1 MSVATLNSLNILN
14 GAPANPAEAG
24 LFNLKLRERRTN
36 ETNKPTRSK
45 ASNRPLTDSDVSLVN
60 RTLDGNKK
68 AFDMLVIKYQTRISR
83 LVSVYIQD
91 FDAARDV
98 VQETFIRAYNALHN
112 YRRESQFYTWLY
124 RIAVN
129 TSCNYLKSNKS
140 WLTRMESMEGNV
152 QAEQAESQYLDPEHS
167 YQNDD
172 LRDGIQRAVAQLPMD
187 LRCVLLLREMEGMTY
202 EQIAEIVGCELGTVK
217 SRISR
222 ARERIVQKTEHLY
235 ERR

>member
-1 MSVATLNSLNILN
+1 MSVATLNVLST
-14 GAPANPAEAG
+14 NPAEAG
-24 LFNLKLRERRTN
+24 MFALNRKLLGSALKKKSAQPLG
-36 ETNKPTRSK
+36 KSRSQK
-45 ASNRPLTDSDVSLVN
+45 ESDVRLVEL
-60 RTLDGNKK
+60 TLQGDNK
-68 AFDMLVIKYQTRISR
+68 AFDMLVIKYQTRIAR

-98 VQETFIRAYNALHN
+98 VQETFIRAYKALPK

-129 TSCNYLKSNKS
+129 TSYNFLKSNKS
-140 WLTRMESMEGNV
+140 WMTRMETIEGNC
-152 QAEQAESQYLDPEHS
+152 QAEQAESKYLDPERS

-172 LRDGIQRAVAQLPMD
+172 LRREIQRAVAQLPID
-187 LRCVLLLREMEGMTY
+187 LRCVLLLREMEGMSY

-222 ARERIVQKTEHLY
+222 ARERVVQKTSHLF

>member
-1 MSVATLNSLNILN
+1 MSAATLNI
-14 GAPANPAEAG
+14 AAENPVNAG
-24 LFNLKLRERRTN
+24 LFALKI
-36 ETNKPTRSK
+36 KTRGKSESAK
-45 ASNRPLTDSDVSLVN
+45 KTSLKNPKTKDVESDVYLVD
-60 RTLDGNKK
+60 RTLEGDKR
-68 AFDMLVIKYQTRISR
+68 AFDMLVVKYQTRIAR
-83 LVSVYIQD
+83 LVAVYIQD

-98 VQETFIRAYNALHN
+98 VQESFIRAYKALHN

-129 TSCNYLKSNKS
+129 TSYNYLKSNKS
-140 WLTRMESMEGNV
+140 WMTRMESMEGNV
-152 QAEQAESQYLDPEHS
+152 QAEQAESQYLDPERS

-172 LRDGIQRAVAQLPMD
+172 LRRGIQRAVAQLPLD
-187 LRCVLLLREMEGMTY
+187 LRCVLLLREMEGLSY

-222 ARERIVQKTEHLY
+222 ARERVVQKTTHLY